1 MRFFGRIL
9 WLSVFGVCLLLI
21 ASFVSVNKQSANLG
35 LWPFAETVSAEIW
48 LVVLVSLCAG
58 LLTGGLVLW
67 FASFPLYA
75 QNRKLSKKL
84 AKAEAEVD
92 ALSEQLAESLIY
104 SEDLPKQTERN
115 VQSLQARP

>member
-35 LWPFAETVSAEIW
+35 LWPFAATVSAEIW

-67 FASFPLYA
+67 LASFPLYA
-75 QNRKLSKKL
+75 QTRKLLKKL
-84 AKAEAEVD
+84 AKAETKIDV
-92 ALSEQLAESLIY
+92 LSDQLAESQIY
-104 SEDLPKQTERN
+104 SEDPPEQIGRN
-115 VQSLQARP
+115 VLPLQAKH

>member
-21 ASFVSVNKQSANLG
+21 ASFVSVNKQSANLS

-58 LLTGGLVLW
+58 LLTGGLILW
-67 FASFPLYA
+67 LASFPLHA

-84 AKAEAEVD
+84 KKAEIQIN
-92 ALSEQLAESLIY
+92 ALSDQLAKRQINS
-104 SEDLPKQTERN
+104 DNHPKQTEKN
-115 VQSLQARP
+115 VLSLRAKH